1 MLILPAPG
9 KGVRATRP
17 LRTGSLPTGVNLP
30 SREPIG
36 EEAKVVIT
44 APEPRP
50 DRTLPA
56 IRAAL
61 SHPRDRE
68 GFDAGLPVVVE
79 QAQAAGDWRGVE
91 EFTQTWW
98 IIACVSM
105 QDPEDRQRVWDT
117 VDDIQRK
124 IERGEEIPGVP
135 LDEVL
140 ARRAARRETPTP
152 DGERS

>member
-1 MLILPAPG
+1 MI
-9 KGVRATRP
+9 
-17 LRTGSLPTGVNLP
+17 
-30 SREPIG
+30 I
-36 EEAKVVIT
+36 

-50 DRTLPA
+50 AKTLPT
-56 IRAAL
+56 IREAL

-79 QAQAAGDWRGVE
+79 QARAAGDWRGVE

-105 QDPEDRQRVWDT
+105 QDPEDRQRAWDT

-135 LDEVL
+135 LEEVL
-140 ARRAARRETPTP
+140 ARRAARREMPTP

>member
-1 MLILPAPG
+1 MI
-9 KGVRATRP
+9 
-17 LRTGSLPTGVNLP
+17 
-30 SREPIG
+30 I
-36 EEAKVVIT
+36 

-50 DRTLPA
+50 DKTLPA

-68 GFDAGLPVVVE
+68 GFDAGLPAVVE
-79 QAQAAGDWRGVE
+79 QARAAGDWRGVE

-98 IIACVSM
+98 ITAYVSL
-105 QDPEDRQRVWDT
+105 QDPEDRQRLWDT

-124 IERGEEIPGVP
+124 IERGEEIPGIP
-135 LDEVL
+135 LEEVL
-140 ARRAARRETPTP
+140 ARRASRRETPTP